1 MASSRERLRSMSKLL
16 LGNRDRLEV
25 GVAVARSR
33 DGLVN
38 ATDLGLAL
46 GIAQP
51 RVRNQLVALERAG
64 LLDRMPKSGDVKQW
78 FRRRSSPFWDVC
90 LVLYKDWGG

>member
-1 MASSRERLRSMSKLL
+1 M
-16 LGNRDRLEV
+16 
-25 GVAVARSR
+25 GVAVARSE

-51 RVRNQLVALERAG
+51 RVRNQLVALEKAG

-78 FRRRSSPFWDVC
+78 FRRRSSRFWDVC
-90 LVLYKDWGG
+90 LVLYEDWGE

>member
-1 MASSRERLRSMSKLL
+1 MSKLL
-16 LGNRDRLEV
+16 LGNQDRLEV
-25 GVAVARSR
+25 GVAVARSE

-38 ATDLGLAL
+38 ATDLGLEL

-64 LLDRMPKSGDVKQW
+64 LLVRMPKSGDVRQW
-78 FRRRSSPFWDVC
+78 FQRRESPFWNVC
-90 LVLYKDWGG
+90 LVLYEDWRG

>member
-1 MASSRERLRSMSKLL
+1 
-16 LGNRDRLEV
+16 V
-25 GVAVARSR
+25 GVAVARSE

-51 RVRNQLVALERAG
+51 RVRNQLLVLEKAG
-64 LLDRMPKSGDVKQW
+64 LLDRMPKSGEVKQW
-78 FRRRSSPFWDVC
+78 FQRRSSSFWEVC
-90 LVLYKDWGG
+90 LVLYEDWRG

>member
-1 MASSRERLRSMSKLL
+1 MSKLL
-16 LGNRDRLEV
+16 LGNQDRLEV
-25 GVAVARSR
+25 GVAVARSE

-38 ATDLGLAL
+38 ATDLGLEL

-51 RVRNQLVALERAG
+51 RVRSQLIALEKAG

-78 FRRRSSPFWDVC
+78 FQRRESPFWSVS
-90 LVLYKDWGG
+90 LVLYEDWGG

>member
-1 MASSRERLRSMSKLL
+1 MSKLL
-16 LGNRDRLEV
+16 FGNQDRLEV
-25 GVAVARSR
+25 GVAVARSE

-38 ATDLGLAL
+38 ATDLGLEL

-51 RVRNQLVALERAG
+51 RVRNQLVALEKAG
-64 LLDRMPKSGDVKQW
+64 LLDRMPRSGDVKQW
-78 FRRRSSPFWDVC
+78 FLRRESPFWDAC

>member
-1 MASSRERLRSMSKLL
+1 ML
-16 LGNRDRLEV
+16 LGNQDRLEV
-25 GVAVARSR
+25 GVAVARSE

-38 ATDLGLAL
+38 ATDLGLEL

-51 RVRNQLVALERAG
+51 RVRNQLVVLEKAG

-78 FRRRSSPFWDVC
+78 FQRRKSPFWDVC
-90 LVLYKDWGG
+90 LVLYEDWGG